1 MRVLFRA
8 RPNVSND
15 GQLNLKSIYEYLQLL
30 QEVCLIVASS
40 YCWFMLVCGSI
51 RTDKYFIN

>member
-1 MRVLFRA
+1 MLRVLLRA

-15 GQLNLKSIYEYLQLL
+15 GQLNLKSIYLQLL
-30 QEVCLIVASS
+30 QGVCLIVSSS
-40 YCWFMLVCGSI
+40 YCWFMLVYGSI